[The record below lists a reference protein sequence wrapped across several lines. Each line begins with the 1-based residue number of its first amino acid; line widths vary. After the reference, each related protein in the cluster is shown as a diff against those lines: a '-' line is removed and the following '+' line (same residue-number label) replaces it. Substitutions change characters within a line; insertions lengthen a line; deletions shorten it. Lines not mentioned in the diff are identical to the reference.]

1 MKKVVAVTGS
11 MTSAAH
17 TAMAAEALEAT
28 ADMLGYDIRVERRG
42 PSGTSDLLSEGEIR
56 NADVVIL
63 ATDQPDDQGR
73 FRGKTIHRAT
83 PGEAIRHTAKLLRDA
98 VGDKGIGPVAELAPR
113 RSVQPDS
120 LPPREERRVAAVQAP
135 APAAPAAL
143 PSEPTLPAAAP
154 AAKRIVAVT
163 SCPTGIAHTF
173 MAAEALTK
181 AARALGHEIR
191 VETQGSVGSGNT
203 LTPAEIDAADIV
215 IIAADTNVALDR
227 FRHKRIYSTS
237 TGKALKGG
245 KQVVAAAFDEASA
258 LDAGAAAEPG
268 TGRNLAGEVERL
280 KAERSAQRTGPYKHL
295 MTGVSYTIPVVVAG
309 GLAIALS
316 FMFGIDAA
324 KEPGSLAAALMQIG
338 GQSAFAL
345 MVPVLSGFIAF
356 SIADRPGLAPGL
368 IGGMLANQIGAGFLG
383 GLASGFLAG
392 YIALYLRNWIRLPQ
406 NLEGLKPVLIIP
418 LLASVAVGLLMI
430 YVVGT
435 PIAAVLSALTGWLS
449 GMTSANAVLLG
460 LLLGGMMAV
469 DMGGPVNKSA
479 YTFAVGLLASEAY
492 LPMAAV
498 MAAGMTPPLGLA
510 LATVIAKNRFTRDE
524 RDAGKAAAVLGL
536 SFITEGAI
544 PFAAKDPLRVIPP
557 GIAGSAVAGGLSMLF
572 GCMLR
577 APHGGVFVLGIP
589 NAVTNVGLYALAI
602 AAGTLV
608 TTVLVIVMKRPVAAE
623 TALEAGAS

>member
-11 MTSAAH
+11 RTSAAH

-28 ADMLGYDIRVERRG
+28 ADMLGYDIRVERLG
-42 PSGTSDLLSEGEIR
+42 PEGASDRLSEVEIR

-73 FRGKTIHRAT
+73 FEGKTVHRAT
-83 PGEAIRHTAKLLRDA
+83 PGEAIRHTARLLREA
-98 VGDKGIGPVAELAPR
+98 AGDRDLPPVAELASSGTVPPEPQAG
-113 RSVQPDS
+113 RSA
-120 LPPREERRVAAVQAP
+120 PPPAASPEP
-135 APAAPAAL
+135 APQ
-143 PSEPTLPAAAP
+143 PSRAAAP
-154 AAKRIVAVT
+154 PPAAEAPKRIVAIT

-173 MAAEALTK
+173 MAAEALNK
-181 AARALGHEIR
+181 AARALGHQIK
-191 VETQGSVGSGNT
+191 VETQGSVGAGNP
-203 LTPAEIDAADIV
+203 LTPEEIEAADVV

-227 FRHKRIYSTS
+227 FSNKRVYSTS
-237 TGKALKGG
+237 TGRALKGG
-245 KQVVAAAFDEASA
+245 KEVIATAFEKAEMPGDGGG
-258 LDAGAAAEPG
+258 GARPAV
-268 TGRNLAGEVERL
+268 GRNLAGEVERL

-324 KEPGSLAAALMQIG
+324 NEEGSLAAALMQIG
-338 GQSAFAL
+338 GQAAFAL
-345 MVPVLSGFIAF
+345 MVPVLSGYIAF

-368 IGGMLANQIGAGFLG
+368 IGGMLASQIGAGFLG

-392 YIALYLRNWIRLPQ
+392 YIAYYLRSWIRLPQ

-435 PIAAVLSALTGWLS
+435 PIAAILSGLTTWLS
-449 GMTSANAVLLG
+449 GMTSTNAVFLG

-479 YTFAVGLLASEAY
+479 YTFAVGLLASETY

-510 LATVIAKNRFTRDE
+510 LATMIAKNRFSPDE
-524 RDAGKAAAVLGL
+524 RDAGKAAGVLGI

-557 GIAGSAVAGGLSMLF
+557 AIVGSALTGALSMLF

-577 APHGGVFVLGIP
+577 APHGGIFVLGIP

-602 AAGTLV
+602 VIGTVATAG
-608 TTVLVIVMKRPVAAE
+608 LVIVFKKPGTEATLGAEAA
-623 TALEAGAS
+623 